1 MSGFEN
7 WPAPILRRW
16 LLSAAA
22 GPVIFLIGL
31 TGRIALRDP
40 VLLPLSALLS
50 GCIVARCILLFR
62 TIRQGAY
69 ETVEGVCVAI
79 RRASLRGHQRIRL
92 MDDSGTAHDLLLD
105 RRQRFLIGSS
115 YRIYLQSSPGAALP
129 EARIPHGT
137 LLGLEE
143 LGACRAESE
152 IDGQPA
158 APEDPNIIDMEEFN
172 EQASQ
177 KSYPSNPC
185 KKTMT

>member
-31 TGRIALRDP
+31 AGRIALHDP
-40 VLLPLSALLS
+40 TLLTLSTLLAS
-50 GCIVARCILLFR
+50 CIVVRCILLFQA
-62 TIRQGAY
+62 IRQGDY

-79 RRASLRGHQRIRL
+79 RRAPLGGYQHIRL

-105 RRQRFLIGSS
+105 RRQKFLVGSS
-115 YRIYLQSSPGAALP
+115 YRVYLQSPPGAVLP
-129 EARIPHGT
+129 GVRIPRGA

-152 IDGQPA
+152 IDCQA
-158 APEDPNIIDMEEFN
+158 AAQEDPNIIEM
-172 EQASQ
+172 
-177 KSYPSNPC
+177 
-185 KKTMT
+185 KKYDE

>member
-31 TGRIALRDP
+31 AGRIALHDP
-40 VLLPLSALLS
+40 TLLTLSTLLAS
-50 GCIVARCILLFR
+50 CMVVRCVLLFR
-62 TIRQGAY
+62 AIRQGDY

-79 RRASLRGHQRIRL
+79 RRAPLGGHRRIRL

-115 YRIYLQSSPGAALP
+115 YRVYLQSPPGTVLPGAG
-129 EARIPHGT
+129 IPHGA
-137 LLGLEE
+137 LLGLED
-143 LGACRAESE
+143 LGECRVESE
-152 IDGQPA
+152 IDCQTV
-158 APEDPNIIDMEEFN
+158 APEGSNITEMEEFN
-172 EQASQ
+172 EQA
-177 KSYPSNPC
+177 
-185 KKTMT
+185 

>member
-22 GPVIFLIGL
+22 GPVILLIGL
-31 TGRIALRDP
+31 HDP
-40 VLLPLSALLS
+40 TLLTLSSLLAS
-50 GCIVARCILLFR
+50 CIVVRCILLFQA
-62 TIRQGAY
+62 IRQGAY

-79 RRASLRGHQRIRL
+79 RRAPLGGHQRIRL

-129 EARIPHGT
+129 GARIPHGA
-137 LLGLEE
+137 LRGLEE
-143 LGACRAESE
+143 IEECRAESE
-152 IDGQPA
+152 IDCQA
-158 APEDPNIIDMEEFN
+158 AAQEDPNIIEM
-172 EQASQ
+172 
-177 KSYPSNPC
+177 
-185 KKTMT
+185 KKYDE

>member
-31 TGRIALRDP
+31 AGRIALHDP
-40 VLLPLSALLS
+40 TLLTLSTLLAT
-50 GCIVARCILLFR
+50 CIVVRCILLFQA
-62 TIRQGAY
+62 IRQGDY

-79 RRASLRGHQRIRL
+79 RRGHQRIRL
-92 MDDSGTAHDLLLD
+92 MDESGTAHDLLLD

-129 EARIPHGT
+129 GARIPHGA

-143 LGACRAESE
+143 IEECRAESE
-152 IDGQPA
+152 IDGQAA
-158 APEDPNIIDMEEFN
+158 APESSDIIKTEDFN
-172 EQASQ
+172 EQA
-177 KSYPSNPC
+177 
-185 KKTMT
+185 

>member
-31 TGRIALRDP
+31 TGRIALHDP
-40 VLLPLSALLS
+40 TLLTLSALLS
-50 GCIVARCILLFR
+50 GCIVARCTLLFR
-62 TIRQGAY
+62 AIRQGSY
-69 ETVEGVCVAI
+69 ETVDGVCVAI
-79 RRASLRGHQRIRL
+79 KRAPIGGHQRIRL

-129 EARIPHGT
+129 EARIPHGA
-137 LLGLEE
+137 LLGLED
-143 LGACRAESE
+143 LGECRPESE
-152 IDGQPA
+152 IDCQA
-158 APEDPNIIDMEEFN
+158 AAQEDPNIIKTERFN
-172 EQASQ
+172 E
-177 KSYPSNPC
+177 
-185 KKTMT
+185 

>member
-31 TGRIALRDP
+31 AGRIALHDP
-40 VLLPLSALLS
+40 TLLTLSTLLAS
-50 GCIVARCILLFR
+50 CMVIRCILLFR
-62 TIRQGAY
+62 VIRQVDY

-79 RRASLRGHQRIRL
+79 RRAPLGGYQHIRL

-105 RRQRFLIGSS
+105 RRQKFLVGSS
-115 YRIYLQSSPGAALP
+115 YRVYLQSPPGAVLP
-129 EARIPHGT
+129 GVRIPRGA

-152 IDGQPA
+152 IDCQA
-158 APEDPNIIDMEEFN
+158 AAQEDTNIIKTEDFN
-172 EQASQ
+172 EQA
-177 KSYPSNPC
+177 
-185 KKTMT
+185 

>member
-50 GCIVARCILLFR
+50 GCIITRCILLLR

-79 RRASLRGHQRIRL
+79 RRAPIGRHQRIRL
-92 MDDSGTAHDLLLD
+92 MDDSGAAHDLLLD
-105 RRQRFLIGSS
+105 RRQKFLIGNS
-115 YRIYLQSSPGAALP
+115 YRVYLQSSPGAALP
-129 EARIPHGT
+129 EARIPHGA
-137 LLGLEE
+137 LLGLEN
-143 LGACRAESE
+143 LGECRAESE
-152 IDGQPA
+152 IGCQA
-158 APEDPNIIDMEEFN
+158 AAQEGLNIAEMEEYN
-172 EQASQ
+172 E
-177 KSYPSNPC
+177 
-185 KKTMT
+185 

>member
-1 MSGFEN
+1 MSGFES
-7 WPAPILRRW
+7 WPTPILRRW

-50 GCIVARCILLFR
+50 GCIITRCILLFR
-62 TIRQGAY
+62 TIRQGDY

-129 EARIPHGT
+129 EARIPHGA
-137 LLGLEE
+137 LLGLED
-143 LGACRAESE
+143 LGECRVESE
-152 IDGQPA
+152 IDCQA
-158 APEDPNIIDMEEFN
+158 AAQEGSDIIKTERFN
-172 EQASQ
+172 E
-177 KSYPSNPC
+177 
-185 KKTMT
+185 

>member
-50 GCIVARCILLFR
+50 GCIITRCILLFR
-62 TIRQGAY
+62 TIRQGDY
-69 ETVEGVCVAI
+69 ETVEGVCVTI
-79 RRASLRGHQRIRL
+79 RRAPLGGHQRIRL
-92 MDDSGTAHDLLLD
+92 MDESGTAHDLLLD

-129 EARIPHGT
+129 EARIPHGA
-137 LLGLEE
+137 LLGLED
-143 LGACRAESE
+143 LGECRAESE
-152 IDGQPA
+152 IDCQVA
-158 APEDPNIIDMEEFN
+158 AQEGSDIIKTEDFN
-172 EQASQ
+172 EQA
-177 KSYPSNPC
+177 
-185 KKTMT
+185 

>member
-31 TGRIALRDP
+31 AGRIALHDP
-40 VLLPLSALLS
+40 TLLTLSILLAT
-50 GCIVARCILLFR
+50 CIVVRCILLF
-62 TIRQGAY
+62 Q
-69 ETVEGVCVAI
+69 TVEGVCVAI

-92 MDDSGTAHDLLLD
+92 MDESGTAHDLLLD

-129 EARIPHGT
+129 GARIPHGA

-143 LGACRAESE
+143 IEECRAESE
-152 IDGQPA
+152 IDGQAA
-158 APEDPNIIDMEEFN
+158 APESSDIIKTEDFN
-172 EQASQ
+172 EQA
-177 KSYPSNPC
+177 
-185 KKTMT
+185 

>member
-31 TGRIALRDP
+31 AGRIALHDP
-40 VLLPLSALLS
+40 TLLTLSTLLAS
-50 GCIVARCILLFR
+50 CMVVRCILLFQA
-62 TIRQGAY
+62 IRQGDY

-79 RRASLRGHQRIRL
+79 RRAPLGGHQRIRL

-105 RRQRFLIGSS
+105 RSQRFLVGSR
-115 YRIYLQSSPGAALP
+115 YRVYLQNSSEAALP
-129 EARIPHGT
+129 GARTSHGA

-143 LGACRAESE
+143 LEECRAESE
-152 IDGQPA
+152 IDCQPA
-158 APEDPNIIDMEEFN
+158 APEDPNIIKTEDFN
-172 EQASQ
+172 EQA
-177 KSYPSNPC
+177 
-185 KKTMT
+185 

>member
-31 TGRIALRDP
+31 AGRIALHDP
-40 VLLPLSALLS
+40 TLLTLSTLLAT
-50 GCIVARCILLFR
+50 CIVVRCILLFQA
-62 TIRQGAY
+62 IRQGDY

-79 RRASLRGHQRIRL
+79 RRASLRG
-92 MDDSGTAHDLLLD
+92 SGTAHDLLLD
-105 RRQRFLIGSS
+105 RHQRFLIGSS

-129 EARIPHGT
+129 GARIPHGA

-143 LGACRAESE
+143 IEECRAESE
-152 IDGQPA
+152 IDGQAA
-158 APEDPNIIDMEEFN
+158 APESSDIIKTERFN
-172 EQASQ
+172 E
-177 KSYPSNPC
+177 
-185 KKTMT
+185 